1 MNKLKRISI
10 PIKNQLPA
18 TTGNTTSLL
27 HEIRHALSK
36 LLTSSQETIIDLQN
50 LPLTSAEQDQ
60 LRESL
65 GEGEVKAYLNTLG
78 KSTVI
83 ETGISGVWYI
93 THFNS
98 NEQPIGKFIEI
109 TFIPSILKSQPED
122 IQLGLEQLTNQLTSV
137 NKE

>member
-1 MNKLKRISI
+1 MNEPKR
-10 PIKNQLPA
+10 NQKEINIHIENH
-18 TTGNTTSLL
+18 TGNTIPLL
-27 HEIRHALSK
+27 YEICHALSK
-36 LLTSSQETIIDLQN
+36 LLKFSQETIIDLHN
-50 LPLTSAEQDQ
+50 LPLTPTEQDH

-78 KSTVI
+78 KSIVI

-109 TFIPSILKSQPED
+109 TSIPSILKSQPED
-122 IQLGLEQLTNQLTSV
+122 IQLGLEQLTNQLASV